1 MTTVGR
7 TILLLLTMT
16 LAAGCA
22 PWTPEQTADYQER
35 ERQLSEECAR
45 RNGMFVERVL
55 RLPERRRLEPKA
67 CSRAAPL
74 VAPRRARSALSALW

>member
-45 RNGMFVERVL
+45 RNGMFVSGSCV
-55 RLPERRRLEPKA
+55 
-67 CSRAAPL
+67 SRSGGA
-74 VAPRRARSALSALW
+74 